1 MGFAVTRTG
10 SSMVVPSSPT
20 PRETLPL
27 SALDRVPGLRHLV
40 LSLHVF
46 DGAATAKDGVVDDVV
61 DRKGEPARLVR
72 EALGK
77 ALVDYYPFAGRF
89 AEEGGEVTVACTGEG
104 AWFVEATAACTL
116 EEVKHLDHPMAI
128 PKEELLPEPAPGV
141 SPLDMPLMMQ
151 VRTQRIIA

>member
-10 SSMVVPSSPT
+10 SSMVAPSSPT
-20 PRETLPL
+20 PTETLPL

-46 DGAATAKDGVVDDVV
+46 DGSTTLKDGVVDDVV
-61 DRKGEPARLVR
+61 DRRGEPARVVR

-89 AEEGGEVTVACTGEG
+89 AEEGGEAVVACTSEG

-141 SPLDMPLMMQ
+141 SPSAATDS
-151 VRTQRIIA
+151 